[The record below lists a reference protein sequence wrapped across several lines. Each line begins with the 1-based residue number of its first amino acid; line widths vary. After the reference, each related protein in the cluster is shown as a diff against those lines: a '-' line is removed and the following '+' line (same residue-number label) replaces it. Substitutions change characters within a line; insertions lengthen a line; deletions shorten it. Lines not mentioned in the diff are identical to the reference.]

1 VGISLDGPQELHD
14 HYRRNAAGQGS
25 WQRVMDVIELLRQHR
40 VAFNILAVVND
51 VTAQRPDEIY
61 RFFREQGFD
70 FVQFIPCVERDPRSG
85 EVASFSVTP
94 QRWGDFL
101 CKLFDLWWNGGEPQV
116 SLRTFENVLAAYL
129 GQDPESCE
137 HGSRCDSYVVIEY
150 NGDVY
155 PCDFFVAEEWRL
167 GNLLET
173 PLEQIVGTPR
183 AMGFSSIK
191 AREYIECDACQWDF
205 ICHHGCSRFRLTA
218 DGRFGQHH
226 YFCPALKQFHAYTE
240 QRFRELAARIRRQR
254 TQAAIASGTRVRRND
269 PCPCRSGLKYKQCCG
284 GRQVSASTV
293 NPEREE
299 PNPLA

>member
-1 VGISLDGPQELHD
+1 MPLAGPNPSFGWQGGEPTLAGLDFFRNVVYQQQRLGVSGQVVGNGLQTNGLLIDQEWAQFLAQYHFLVGISLDGPQELHD

-51 VTAQRPDEIY
+51 VTAESPDDIY

-85 EVASFSVTP
+85 EVAPFSVTP

-137 HGSRCDSYVVIEY
+137 HGSRDTPGADR
-150 NGDVY
+150 GDT
-155 PCDFFVAEEWRL
+155 E
-167 GNLLET
+167 G
-173 PLEQIVGTPR
+173 
-183 AMGFSSIK
+183 
-191 AREYIECDACQWDF
+191 
-205 ICHHGCSRFRLTA
+205 
-218 DGRFGQHH
+218 DGVQQHQGEGIH
-226 YFCPALKQFHAYTE
+226 
-240 QRFRELAARIRRQR
+240 RM
-254 TQAAIASGTRVRRND
+254 
-269 PCPCRSGLKYKQCCG
+269 
-284 GRQVSASTV
+284 
-293 NPEREE
+293 
-299 PNPLA
+299 